1 MVLSDGDSIR
11 KKIKKDY
18 EQTQRKLEKARG
30 DLDRFHK
37 HDVPLFA
44 QWLNGNFGSL
54 LTAIREAGRRVAEAE
69 SLVFE
74 IENEVFFTGVS
85 HDTAYRRV
93 MERRN
98 KAAARDNDDEED
110 DDFDCDPFEFF
121 EEILEGKE
129 GAGPNPDAEARGGFK
144 RGGKGRAAGGKK
156 AKDGPKRSRLKELYR
171 TLVRMLH
178 PDSARELSEHQREI
192 WHQVQAAYE
201 AGDEEQLEVI
211 LALQE
216 VEGKGHTDS
225 TSLSLLQKITR
236 RFKAALKE
244 VQAQLRK
251 LRKDPAWKFSERKDL
266 APLRRRFQGSL
277 EDDVFRVQSAL
288 DHFESLLE
296 EWKEES
302 ERSGRPRRA
311 GRRRKTVFGD
321 HPDFLF

>member
-1 MVLSDGDSIR
+1 MR
-11 KKIKKDY
+11 QKIKKDY

-30 DLDRFHK
+30 DLHRFHK

-54 LTAIREAGRRVAEAE
+54 LTAIREAGCRVAEAE

-85 HDTAYRRV
+85 HGAAYRRV

-98 KAAARDNDDEED
+98 KPGGDDDDDSDDDEF
-110 DDFDCDPFEFF
+110 DFDPFEIF
-121 EEILEGKE
+121 EEILGGKE
-129 GAGPNPDAEARGGFK
+129 EAGPNPNAKARAGFK
-144 RGGKGRAAGGKK
+144 GSKKGRAAGGKK
-156 AKDGPKRSRLKELYR
+156 AKDGPKRSRLKDLYR

-178 PDSARELSEHQREI
+178 PDSARDLSEHQREV

-201 AGDEEQLEVI
+201 AGDEDQLEVI

-225 TSLSLLQKITR
+225 TSLSLLQKITS

-266 APLRRRFQGSL
+266 APLRRRFKSSL
-277 EDDVFRVQSAL
+277 EDDVFRVQCAL
-288 DHFESLLE
+288 EHFESLLE
-296 EWKEES
+296 EWKEAS
-302 ERSGRPRRA
+302 ARIRRPSR
-311 GRRRKTVFGD
+311 GRRGQRTVLGD